1 MSMEQPETRAE
12 PAALSDDEVVSRVR
26 GGEPA
31 LFEILMRRY
40 NQRIYRVIRS
50 VLRNEDEAEDVM
62 QQAYLSAFTHLD
74 QFVGASSFATWLTRI
89 ALNEAFARIRKQ
101 KRFVDVEAQ
110 EEPTPMDR
118 TPEARAQSR
127 ELAALLESAVETLP
141 DLYRTVF
148 MLREVEELSTQ
159 EAAACL
165 EVSEEVIKVR
175 LHRARGLLRE
185 RLYEQV
191 GGSVSDAFSFL
202 RPRCDR
208 VVAKVLSQITR

>member
-1 MSMEQPETRAE
+1 MERLASQTE
-12 PAALSDDEVVSRVR
+12 PVALTDDEVVERIR
-26 GGEPA
+26 RGEPA

-40 NQRIYRVIRS
+40 NQRVYRVIRA
-50 VLRNEDEAEDVM
+50 VLRNEVEVEDVM
-62 QQAYLSAFTHLD
+62 QQAYLSAFSHLD
-74 QFVGASSFATWLTRI
+74 QFGGVASFSTWLTRI

-101 KRFVDVEAQ
+101 KRFVDIEAK
-110 EEPTPMDR
+110 EEPTPMEKS
-118 TPEARAQSR
+118 PEARAQSR
-127 ELAALLESAVETLP
+127 ELAALLEAAVEELP

-148 MLREVEELSTQ
+148 MLREIEELSTH

-175 LHRARGLLRE
+175 LHRARALIRD

-191 GGSVSDAFSFL
+191 GSNISDAFAFL

-208 VVAKVLSQITR
+208 VVAAVLSHIIR